1 MRNLFKGMKCDFC
14 SVENKTVEHGVIWID
29 FLDVDLSCKICKI
42 CHSEWVVKEEFK
54 VRTYREWKKEME
66 E

>member
-1 MRNLFKGMKCDFC
+1 MIFC

-42 CHSEWVVKEEFK
+42 CHSERVLKGELK
-54 VRTYREWKKEME
+54 VRTYREWEKEIE